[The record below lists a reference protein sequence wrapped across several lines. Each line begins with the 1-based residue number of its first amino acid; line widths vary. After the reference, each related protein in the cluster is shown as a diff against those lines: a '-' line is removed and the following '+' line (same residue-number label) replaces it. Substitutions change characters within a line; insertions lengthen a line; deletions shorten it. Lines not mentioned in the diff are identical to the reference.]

1 LTEIGRRIAAGAA
14 WMVLFKLSE
23 RALSL
28 VSMLVLARLLAPADF
43 GVVAIAS
50 SVLALLEVL
59 TTLGLDVALISKRD
73 VTREHYDSAWTMN
86 VIVSAAVACALLAL
100 SFPAAAFFDEPRLTP
115 VIWVLAIGAFVQGLE
130 NVGIVEFRKEL
141 QFAREFRF
149 QIAKRLIMIAITLP
163 LAFWWRNYWALVAG
177 AVSGRVAWVLLSYI
191 AHPFRPRPSL
201 AAARD
206 LMGFSGWLLLNNL
219 LYYFKEQTANLT
231 LGRLVGPRSV
241 GLYTLSYDFA
251 SLPTAQLIAPINR
264 AVLPGLAKLSD
275 RRDELARNALNVVA
289 LTACLAIP
297 AGAGL
302 AAVAPLMVPLILG
315 AQWADAVPVLQ
326 ILAIVSAS
334 AALLSSSYAAFLALQ
349 KPRIPAFVDFIYV
362 LLQLGL
368 MIVLCKRYGA
378 QGAAL
383 AALITVLTIIPL
395 NYALLLPRL
404 GQSFRTLPAVVVRP
418 ALAGAIMWALVH
430 PYAASVAGATGAW
443 PVLQLIG
450 MMAAG
455 AAIYVSALFLL
466 WLAFRRPPGAE
477 LMMLRQIE
485 TRLPPPWR
493 RAVQKLVGR
502 DGAASGV
509 SS

>member
-43 GVVAIAS
+43 GLVAIAS

-73 VTREHYDSAWTMN
+73 VQRQHYDSAWTLN

-100 SFPAAAFFDEPRLTP
+100 SLPAAAFFDEPRLTP
-115 VIWVLAIGAFVQGLE
+115 VICVLALGAFVQGLE

-163 LAFWWRNYWALVAG
+163 LAFWWRDYWALVAG
-177 AVSGRVAWVLLSYI
+177 AVSGRFAWVIISYI

-206 LMGFSGWLLLNNL
+206 LLGFSGWLLLNNL

-231 LGRLVGPRSV
+231 LGRIAGPRSV

-315 AQWADAVPVLQ
+315 AQWSDAVPVLQ
-326 ILAIVSAS
+326 ILALVSAS

-349 KPRIPAFVDFIYV
+349 KPRIPALVDLIYV

-368 MIVLCKRYGA
+368 MIALSSRYGA
-378 QGAAL
+378 RGAAL

-395 NYALLLPRL
+395 NYGLLLPRL
-404 GQSFRTLPAVVVRP
+404 GQSIRTLPAVVIRP
-418 ALAGAIMWALVH
+418 ALAAALMWAIVH
-430 PYAASVAGATGAW
+430 PYAASAATAKGVVAVA
-443 PVLQLIG
+443 QLIG
-450 MMAAG
+450 MIVAG
-455 AAIYVSALFLL
+455 GCIYVAALFLL
-466 WLAFRRPPGAE
+466 WVLFRRPEGAE
-477 LMMLRQIE
+477 LMALRQIE
-485 TRLPPPWR
+485 SRLPGALRP
-493 RAVQKLVGR
+493 VIHKLVARNG
-502 DGAASGV
+502 
-509 SS
+509 